1 MDNNINNNLEQNTN
15 NLEPQMPVENTVLEV
30 QSVVEATPVEA
41 TITEVP
47 TMPEVTPVEVT
58 MPEVQVIPETPTVET
73 VIPEMP
79 EVTAEVPTTTPE
91 VNVDAV
97 PEMPTVTPEVT
108 VNSIPDV
115 NTVAETPVQTEVTPQ
130 TSETPTTTDT
140 AQTPAEQL
148 KKSKS
153 NIIVVILLLA
163 VIVGAVVY
171 AVIHF
176 VSNKE
181 DNKNDN
187 TKLETTTVKNVQFGS
202 RICVNDVCSYGL
214 TDADGSNSTEYVF
227 EAENEELFSKLSDYA
242 EMITVDIKT
251 AIKDD
256 KKLILGYQIYKT
268 GTEEEIKVS
277 DANEL
282 RTQLGLY
289 AYGNYTEKLTLKG
302 IDTTPGVGINEE
314 ESYAYFNITF
324 VNEKDMELE
333 MKYMVHENEEMPK
346 LEDYKVGDEYTVTF
360 KVSEGA
366 FDVEYTIVEVK

>member
-15 NLEPQMPVENTVLEV
+15 NLEPQMPVENTVPEV
-30 QSVVEATPVEA
+30 QSVAEATPVEA

-58 MPEVQVIPETPTVET
+58 MPEVQVMPETPAVET

-79 EVTAEVPTTTPE
+79 VVPEVPTE
-91 VNVDAV
+91 MSAVN
-97 PEMPTVTPEVT
+97 EMPTVTPEVT

-115 NTVAETPVQTEVTPQ
+115 NTVTETPVQTEVTPQ
-130 TSETPTTTDT
+130 TSETPTTTDA
-140 AQTPAEQL
+140 AQTPAEQP

-176 VSNKE
+176 TSNKE

-360 KVSEGA
+360 KVSQGA